1 MEEDERMRV
10 LSIQSSGYEIE
21 PSHIDILLRLYW
33 SIQKTE
39 RDCTLLNLKKDYN
52 LDELAKVVYD
62 KRFMDH
68 FDCRKITKTY
78 RASHLTEKIRPERLQ
93 AENRLLQSLRICT
106 SEDFCDTIFIDK
118 ELARQPEKLFE
129 LFDIITQ
136 SRMFLE
142 IPELRYAPI
151 QIIQAKP
158 SESKKADPWFDFCN
172 PNSIASIILGFLEYS
187 IFFRYAR
194 LI

>member
-1 MEEDERMRV
+1 MDEEERMRV
-10 LSIQSSGYEIE
+10 LAIQSSGFEVE

-33 SIQKTE
+33 FVQKTE
-39 RDCTLLNLKKDYN
+39 RDCTLVNLKKEYN

-62 KRFMDH
+62 KKFLDS
-68 FDCRKITKTY
+68 FECRKISKTY
-78 RASHLTEKIRPERLQ
+78 RVSHLTEKIRPERIQ
-93 AENRLLQSLRICT
+93 AENKLLQSLRICST
-106 SEDFCDTIFIDK
+106 EDFCDTIFIDK
-118 ELARQPEKLFE
+118 ELARQPDKLIE
-129 LFDIITQ
+129 MFDTITQ

-158 SESKKADPWFDFCN
+158 SDTKKADPWFDFCN

-187 IFFRYAR
+187 IFFR
-194 LI
+194 